1 MLRRWE
7 LRLNLRCPGARPQT
21 TSWECQLAP
30 RRFVAGRGGPSAHDD
45 VAAPQALPCSRRHGR
60 PAACTHPRRDPP
72 LRRSVQIPA
81 APSARVAL
89 CQVLRTDN
97 PAGVLTYRAAAVGA
111 PCSLAELGAAQ
122 APRPSAEYAAFVVE
136 PYARRILGWRVTST
150 MGHGHVSRCCRQ
162 VAAAGLVCAR
172 KLTQQRVSVGVEPCR
187 RARGMALL
195 VDERQL

>member
-1 MLRRWE
+1 MLGVVDHPLTTMSLHHKLCHVLGGTVDLPHARTHAVI
-7 LRLNLRCPGARPQT
+7 LRCVGAFN
-21 TSWECQLAP
+21 L
-30 RRFVAGRGGPSAHDD
+30 
-45 VAAPQALPCSRRHGR
+45 
-60 PAACTHPRRDPP
+60 
-72 LRRSVQIPA
+72 PA